1 MHTPSSDPIVRL
13 KRELGLQI
21 GCYED
26 RWEATRYWL
35 SSEGDAGTTLGIE
48 DRFLVS
54 PKGKDLLIQSTSNHI
69 YDSFEY

>member
-26 RWEATRYWL
+26 RWEATKYWL
-35 SSEGDAGTTLGIE
+35 SSEGDAGHYFRDRGPVLG
-48 DRFLVS
+48 VS
-54 PKGKDLLIQSTSNHI
+54 EREGPVDPK
-69 YDSFEY
+69 Y